1 MSNISKYIFPKYYLF
16 NFIMDQF
23 NSIESLVGNTPLVKY
38 SQNIYCKFEAYNPT
52 GSIKDR
58 VVFYIIQHA
67 IKNNLLKPNQT
78 IIEASSGNTG
88 IAVAFFSSL
97 LKHPC
102 KIIMPSDMSDERKKY
117 IKLFGAELIEVDAG
131 DFKSAIQL
139 RNKLAKEN
147 NWFNINQFNNTLN
160 IECHYSNTGTEIIKQ
175 LPPTI
180 IPDVL
185 ISGTGTGG
193 TIMGVS
199 KKLKEIN
206 PNLKVIVIEP
216 DESPVMSGG
225 NPGLHKIQ
233 GIGDGSKFLV
243 DMSNVDQIIRIKSDD
258 AIEKSKQ
265 LCKNGYFV
273 GISAAAN
280 ILGAEQYSATHHN
293 DTIITFF
300 CDRGD
305 RYLSMF

>member
-1 MSNISKYIFPKYYLF
+1 ME
-16 NFIMDQF
+16 
-23 NSIESLVGNTPLVKY
+23 SIYKLVGNTPLVEYKK
-38 SQNIYCKFEAYNPT
+38 NIYAKFEAYNPS

-58 VVFYIIQHA
+58 PVFYIIKNA
-67 IKNNLLKPNQT
+67 IKNNTLKPNQT
-78 IIEASSGNTG
+78 IVEASSGNTG
-88 IAVAFFSSL
+88 ISVAFISSL
-97 LKHPC
+97 LGHPC
-102 KIIMPSDMSDERKKY
+102 KIIMPSDMSEERKKY
-117 IKLFGAELIEVDAG
+117 IKLFGGELIEVAAG
-131 DFKSAIQL
+131 DFKAAIKL
-139 RNKLAKEN
+139 RNELATKN
-147 NWFNINQFNNTLN
+147 DWFNVNQFHNKLN
-160 IECHYSNTGTEIIKQ
+160 IDCHYETTGTEIVNQ
-175 LPPTI
+175 LRPII

-199 KKLKEIN
+199 KKLKELN

-225 NPGLHKIQ
+225 EPGLHKIQ

-243 DMSNVDQIIRIKSDD
+243 DMTIVDDIIRIKSDD
-258 AIEKSKQ
+258 AIEKAKD

-280 ILGAEQYSATHHN
+280 ILGAEKYNKENPN
-293 DTIITFF
+293 DTIVTFF

-305 RYLSMF
+305 RYLSMMF